1 MKSHFSK
8 FTIYSIV
15 LTVASI
21 VVAYIS
27 IKYIANLEPPIG
39 IYWTIPVIAVLNL
52 ISFKMLV
59 NAKEKN
65 PHQFVTAFTLSMLIK
80 FMATS
85 ALLLF
90 CGLLD
95 NENFKPIALSI
106 GATYMLFLFL
116 EVIFVKKALKA

>member
-8 FTIYSIV
+8 FTTYSIA

-21 VVAYIS
+21 VMAYIS

-65 PHQFVTAFTLSMLIK
+65 PHQFVTAFTMSMLIK
-80 FMATS
+80 FMATA
-85 ALLLF
+85 ALLLL

-106 GATYMLFLFL
+106 CATYMLFLFL
-116 EVIFVKKALKA
+116 EVIFVKRALKA